1 MRWRVIPL
9 AGRYLSPITTTLKKD
24 FNRTPRDARRGRNSS
39 VLIRSPV
46 WLDRFSH
53 KSDITSPQGTPAGH
67 KSFIRSIRIYVYIYI
82 YTARSIQ
89 AENKMETGRSRGC
102 WITARRGD
110 LGVLIRGGYR
120 GGGAGEGG
128 RNDYTCESNE
138 LRWNEGVR
146 MQAGRRW
153 YRSDMNSWYPELR
166 LDRKLRRSTV
176 FYVHVL
182 LASAANGVRLADN
195 DIPRYTLTS
204 LHRTC
209 YQLSVEIRVQSI
221 DEEGRITRSD
231 AAWIFDRGN
240 YGSIC
245 VTRLYNIIFNL

>member
-1 MRWRVIPL
+1 M
-9 AGRYLSPITTTLKKD
+9 
-24 FNRTPRDARRGRNSS
+24 
-39 VLIRSPV
+39 
-46 WLDRFSH
+46 
-53 KSDITSPQGTPAGH
+53 
-67 KSFIRSIRIYVYIYI
+67 YIYI
-82 YTARSIQ
+82 YSPLDSSGEQNGNGSVKGLLDNGA
-89 AENKMETGRSRGC
+89 
-102 WITARRGD
+102 ARRFRCTNTGW
-110 LGVLIRGGYR
+110 VPRR
-120 GGGAGEGG
+120 RRGEGG
-128 RNDYTCESNE
+128 GNDYTCESNE

-231 AAWIFDRGN
+231 AAWIFDRGGGN